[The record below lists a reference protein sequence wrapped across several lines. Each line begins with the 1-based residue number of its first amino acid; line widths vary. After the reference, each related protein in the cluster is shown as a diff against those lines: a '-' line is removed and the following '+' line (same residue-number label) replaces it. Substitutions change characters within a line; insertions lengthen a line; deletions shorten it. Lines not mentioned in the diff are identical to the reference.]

1 MPGIDPQFTTSA
13 NREAVQ
19 MARLEFHHSWIHW
32 IKNLFLFLPMIA
44 LATGCQTIP
53 KWEPYEGA
61 PASLYP
67 SKNWPKTSQ
76 PELLGWSSPKLADA
90 KAYADTID
98 TAAVMI
104 VDDGVVV
111 DAWGDIARKFQC
123 HSMRKSLMSALIG
136 VQVDRGEMDLARTL
150 DELGIDDTPPTLTPE
165 EKQATVGNLIKARS
179 GIYHPA
185 LGESPGMKAMRPKRG
200 SHHPGSFWYY
210 NNWDFNALGTIY
222 EQETGTGVFDAF
234 ERDIAKPVGMED
246 FDPKD
251 CRYLSSDNYGT
262 PNVSRHR
269 YYLFRMSARDL
280 ARFGLLFLRD
290 GRWKDHQVVSQA
302 WVQESTS
309 AHSKVGLNSWY
320 GYLWWSGTREGLY
333 PGVQVKGHCYSA
345 AGWGGHRVIVLPFR
359 KLVVVHRV
367 NTDWRFNRVSS
378 SQIGRLLWHILDA
391 AGEKD
396 IGEKP
401 VLGAAKGVRLTGDT
415 LKQTLVGCTIQTGKY
430 TVKFPSDSRIEFW
443 IGRKRIDTAR
453 WGVDGNKGWLKGK
466 VMTGGKKVYLY
477 FVLED
482 DILKWYDRDGTLD
495 GKGRYFSG
503 T

>member
-1 MPGIDPQFTTSA
+1 MTEMEHIK
-13 NREAVQ
+13 
-19 MARLEFHHSWIHW
+19 SWVCR
-32 IKNLFLFLPMIA
+32 IKMLSVFLLTIA
-44 LATGCQTIP
+44 QVTGCQTTP
-53 KWEPYEGA
+53 KWVPHDGTRV
-61 PASLYP
+61 SFYP
-67 SKNWPKTSQ
+67 GEIWSKTTR
-76 PELLGWSSPKLADA
+76 PELLGWSPQKLAEA
-90 KAYADTID
+90 KAYADSID

-104 VDDGVVV
+104 VDNGVVV
-111 DAWGDIARKFQC
+111 DAWGDIVRKFQC

-136 VQVDRGEMDLARTL
+136 VQVDRGEMDLAKTL
-150 DELGIDDTPPTLTPE
+150 AELGIDDTPPMLTPE
-165 EKQATVGNLIKARS
+165 EKQATVGDLIKARS

-200 SHHPGSFWYY
+200 SHRPGTFWYY

-222 EQETGTGVFDAF
+222 EKETGTGVFDAF
-234 ERDIAKPVGMED
+234 ERDIAKPLDMED
-246 FDPKD
+246 FDPNA
-251 CRYLSSDNYGT
+251 CRYLTNDNYGT
-262 PNVSRHR
+262 PDVSRHR

-290 GRWKDHQVVSQA
+290 GRWKDQQIVSQA

-320 GYLWWSGTREGLY
+320 GYMWWSGTREGLY

-378 SQIGRLLWHILDA
+378 GQIGRLLWHILDA
-391 AGEKD
+391 AGERN

-401 VLGAAKGVRLTGDT
+401 VLAAARGVRLAGDA
-415 LKQTLVGCTIQTGKY
+415 LKRTLVGCTIRTGKY

-443 IGRKRIDTAR
+443 VGRKRIDTAK
-453 WGVDGNKGWLKGK
+453 WGVDGDKGWLKGK
-466 VMTGGKKVYLY
+466 VMTGGMKVYLY

-482 DILKWYDRDGTLD
+482 DTLKWYDRDGTLD